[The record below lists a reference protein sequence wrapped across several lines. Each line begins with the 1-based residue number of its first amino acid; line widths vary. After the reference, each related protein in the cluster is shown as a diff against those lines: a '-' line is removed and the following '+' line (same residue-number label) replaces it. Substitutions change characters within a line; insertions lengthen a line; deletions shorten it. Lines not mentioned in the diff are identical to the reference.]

1 MLAKSWKKILFV
13 ILIIACLWNIISKV
27 VRAQSFKEV
36 SEKYQT
42 EQEQN
47 VNTNKV
53 DEKKN

>member
-13 ILIIACLWNIISKV
+13 ILIIACLWNIISKLA
-27 VRAQSFKEV
+27 RAQSFKDV
-36 SEKYQT
+36 TDKYQT